1 MYALQMSILME
12 NNLKHIIDGCVQNK
26 QASQTALFNMFYSK
40 MLHVSLKYT
49 QNEHQAQ
56 DIVQLSFIKI
66 FNRISQYSYNNS
78 IEGWMRRIVINTAID
93 EIRKDKFKNNTVDV
107 NATHL
112 KSEEKKY
119 SEDFLDTILLTIEKL
134 PDSYRKV
141 FKLYVLEEH
150 PHKEVAEILGI
161 NEGTSKSNLF
171 KAKAKLRDLLK
182 DELVEEY
189 F

>member
-12 NNLKHIIDGCVQNK
+12 NNLEHIINGCIQNK
-26 QASQTALFNMFYSK
+26 QSSQTALFNMFYNK

-56 DIVQLSFIKI
+56 DIAQLSFIKI
-66 FNRISQYSYNNS
+66 FNRISQYSCNNS
-78 IEGWMRRIVINTAID
+78 IEGWMRKIVSNTAID
-93 EIRKDKFKNNTVDV
+93 EIRKDKSKNNIVDIDI
-107 NATHL
+107 AHL

-141 FKLYVLEEH
+141 FKLYVLEER
-150 PHKEVAEILGI
+150 PHKEVAEMLGI
-161 NEGTSKSNLF
+161 CEGTSKSNLF
-171 KAKAKLRDLLK
+171 KAKAKLRDFLK
-182 DELVEEY
+182 NELVEEY